1 MLLRFLSYGNISP
14 YFSIAN
20 SLFGNNNPYKIL
32 RNRRCSRMLII
43 LIRTIVLYFI
53 ILFVMRVMGKA
64 ELSKMSPFQ
73 MIVSFMIAE
82 LAAMPIESPDISMI
96 SGVTAIFTLLFLQ
109 VLISL
114 LSIKSERLKN
124 LFSGSPS
131 ILIEKGKI
139 NKKEMKRLRL
149 TISDL
154 LEALRIGGS
163 PSLSS
168 VEYAVME
175 SNGNLSIIQKAQ
187 EKPLTPADLSI
198 AKSPE
203 SMPLVLISDGNF
215 YPQNLQASGWTET
228 QMDSELL
235 ARGVTSRS
243 EVFFA
248 FCDEQSR
255 LHVFLTDS
263 SDVFATEVSR

>member
-1 MLLRFLSYGNISP
+1 
-14 YFSIAN
+14 
-20 SLFGNNNPYKIL
+20 
-32 RNRRCSRMLII
+32 MLII

-109 VLISL
+109 VLISF
-114 LSIKSERLKN
+114 LSIKSDRLKN
-124 LFSGSPS
+124 LFSGAPS
-131 ILIEKGKI
+131 LLIDKGQI

-149 TISDL
+149 TLSDL
-154 LEALRIGGS
+154 LEALRIGNC

-175 SNGNLSIIQKAQ
+175 SNGNLSIIQKADD
-187 EKPLTPADLSI
+187 KPLTPKDLSI
-198 AKSPE
+198 AKSAE
-203 SMPLVLISDGNF
+203 SLPLILISDGSL
-215 YPQNLQASGWTET
+215 YRKNLKASGWTR
-228 QMDSELL
+228 QQLDSELL
-235 ARGVTSRS
+235 TRGVTDLRD
-243 EVFFA
+243 VFFA
-248 FCDEQSR
+248 FCDEQR
-255 LHVFLTDS
+255 KLHVFL
-263 SDVFATEVSR
+263 SDERNTFAREISR

>member
-1 MLLRFLSYGNISP
+1 MLLRFLSYGNISL

-82 LAAMPIESPDISMI
+82 LAAMPIESAGHFHDQWGHGHLYTVVSAGAHFPSFHQKR
-96 SGVTAIFTLLFLQ
+96 TAEKSIQ
-109 VLISL
+109 R
-114 LSIKSERLKN
+114 LSQHTDRKRQDQQ
-124 LFSGSPS
+124 
-131 ILIEKGKI
+131 
-139 NKKEMKRLRL
+139 KEMKRLRL

-154 LEALRIGGS
+154 LEALRIGGR
-163 PSLSS
+163 PWLSRRRICGQWN
-168 VEYAVME
+168 AT
-175 SNGNLSIIQKAQ
+175 GTFLIIQKAQ
-187 EKPLTPADLSI
+187 EKPTYPCTISSI

-203 SMPLVLISDGNF
+203 SMPLVLISDGQLLPSEPASLRMDGNADG
-215 YPQNLQASGWTET
+215 QRASGTL
-228 QMDSELL
+228 SLYHSV
-235 ARGVTSRS
+235 AVKCFSRS
-243 EVFFA
+243 VMNRVA
-248 FCDEQSR
+248 FTS
-255 LHVFLTDS
+255 T
-263 SDVFATEVSR
+263 T

>member
-1 MLLRFLSYGNISP
+1 
-14 YFSIAN
+14 
-20 SLFGNNNPYKIL
+20 
-32 RNRRCSRMLII
+32 MLII

-154 LEALRIGGS
+154 LEAAPHS
-163 PSLSS
+163 PASNMRSWNPTGTFPSSRKRRKSLLPLQIFLLQSHLNPCRSS
-168 VEYAVME
+168 
-175 SNGNLSIIQKAQ
+175 
-187 EKPLTPADLSI
+187 
-198 AKSPE
+198 
-203 SMPLVLISDGNF
+203 
-215 YPQNLQASGWTET
+215 
-228 QMDSELL
+228 
-235 ARGVTSRS
+235 
-243 EVFFA
+243 
-248 FCDEQSR
+248 
-255 LHVFLTDS
+255 
-263 SDVFATEVSR
+263 

>member
-1 MLLRFLSYGNISP
+1 
-14 YFSIAN
+14 
-20 SLFGNNNPYKIL
+20 
-32 RNRRCSRMLII
+32 MLII

-139 NKKEMKRLRL
+139 NKKE
-149 TISDL
+149 
-154 LEALRIGGS
+154 
-163 PSLSS
+163 SS
-168 VEYAVME
+168 AHRR
-175 SNGNLSIIQKAQ
+175 Q
-187 EKPLTPADLSI
+187 PLTLQRRICGHGIQREPFHH
-198 AKSPE
+198 PE
-203 SMPLVLISDGNF
+203 SAGKASYPCRSF
-215 YPQNLQASGWTET
+215 YCK
-228 QMDSELL
+228 
-235 ARGVTSRS
+235 VT
-243 EVFFA
+243 
-248 FCDEQSR
+248 
-255 LHVFLTDS
+255 
-263 SDVFATEVSR
+263 

>member
-1 MLLRFLSYGNISP
+1 
-14 YFSIAN
+14 
-20 SLFGNNNPYKIL
+20 
-32 RNRRCSRMLII
+32 
-43 LIRTIVLYFI
+43 
-53 ILFVMRVMGKA
+53 MRVMGKA

-131 ILIEKGKI
+131 ILIEKAGSQ
-139 NKKEMKRLRL
+139 KEMKRLRL

-203 SMPLVLISDGNF
+203 SMPLVLISDGELLPSEPASLRMDGNSDG
-215 YPQNLQASGWTET
+215 QRASGT
-228 QMDSELL
+228 
-235 ARGVTSRS
+235 RRH
-243 EVFFA
+243 
-248 FCDEQSR
+248 QSQ
-255 LHVFLTDS
+255 
-263 SDVFATEVSR
+263 

>member
-1 MLLRFLSYGNISP
+1 
-14 YFSIAN
+14 
-20 SLFGNNNPYKIL
+20 
-32 RNRRCSRMLII
+32 MLII

-131 ILIEKGKI
+131 IL
-139 NKKEMKRLRL
+139 KEMKRLRL

-154 LEALRIGGS
+154 LEALRIGGT

-215 YPQNLQASGWTET
+215 YPQNLRASGWTET

>member
-1 MLLRFLSYGNISP
+1 MAITILWTAVLLLGWYICG
-14 YFSIAN
+14 
-20 SLFGNNNPYKIL
+20 
-32 RNRRCSRMLII
+32 
-43 LIRTIVLYFI
+43 
-53 ILFVMRVMGKA
+53 ILFPALRKETVQNAVSGVQFCFRQAVRLAAKEGIPV
-64 ELSKMSPFQ
+64 LLDLVGVSCSKIRM
-73 MIVSFMIAE
+73 E
-82 LAAMPIESPDISMI
+82 LAME
-96 SGVTAIFTLLFLQ
+96 
-109 VLISL
+109 
-114 LSIKSERLKN
+114 
-124 LFSGSPS
+124 
-131 ILIEKGKI
+131 LIEKGKI

-215 YPQNLQASGWTET
+215 YPQNLRASGWTET

>member
-1 MLLRFLSYGNISP
+1 MLLLLRYLSYGKISP
-14 YFSIAN
+14 YFSISN

-124 LFSGSPS
+124 LFSGSP
-131 ILIEKGKI
+131 KI
-139 NKKEMKRLRL
+139 GR
-149 TISDL
+149 
-154 LEALRIGGS
+154 A
-163 PSLSS
+163 
-168 VEYAVME
+168 
-175 SNGNLSIIQKAQ
+175 
-187 EKPLTPADLSI
+187 
-198 AKSPE
+198 
-203 SMPLVLISDGNF
+203 
-215 YPQNLQASGWTET
+215 
-228 QMDSELL
+228 
-235 ARGVTSRS
+235 
-243 EVFFA
+243 
-248 FCDEQSR
+248 
-255 LHVFLTDS
+255 HV
-263 SDVFATEVSR
+263 